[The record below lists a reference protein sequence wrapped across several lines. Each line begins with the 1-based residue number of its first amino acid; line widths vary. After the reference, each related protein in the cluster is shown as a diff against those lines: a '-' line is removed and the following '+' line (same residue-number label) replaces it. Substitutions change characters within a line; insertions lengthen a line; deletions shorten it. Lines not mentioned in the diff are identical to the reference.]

1 LEAIATHGR
10 DVYYRGAVA
19 EQIAGYFAKEGGLIT
34 QEDLAAHEG
43 EWVKPL
49 SVPFAGL
56 DLLELPPNTQGITAL
71 QMLGMLNDLPLGAS
85 PTDALTVHTAVE
97 VKKLAFAD
105 RDKYLT
111 DAAHMRVNPESLL
124 APSYLRKRGAL
135 VDAHTAMASI
145 APGSFAGD
153 TTYMCAADG
162 DGNACSLIQSNFRG
176 FGSGHVVTGTG
187 ISLQNRGSYFSLD
200 PERANA
206 LAPNKRTL
214 HTLIPSMALRDGKLA
229 IVFGAMGGDG
239 QAQTHTQVY
248 TALARF
254 GLNIQAAIEMPRW
267 VHGAEL
273 PGEGEVLRIEDR
285 YSRDTLAALA
295 ALGHRVVPVGPW
307 ESVMGHASGIVLD
320 PSGVLHGGA
329 DPRSEGAAVGW

>member
-1 LEAIATHGR
+1 MKPSPRTGATSTIAARSPSRSPATSR
-10 DVYYRGAVA
+10 
-19 EQIAGYFAKEGGLIT
+19 KESGLIT

-71 QMLGMLNDLPLGAS
+71 QMLGMLNDLPLGAA
-85 PTDALTVHTAVE
+85 PTDALTVHMEVE

-105 RDKYLT
+105 RDAYLT
-111 DAAHMRVNPESLL
+111 DPAHMRVNPESLIS
-124 APSYLRKRGAL
+124 PRYLRQRAAL
-135 VDAHTAMASI
+135 VDAHKSMASI
-145 APGSFAGD
+145 APGSFTGD

-162 DGNACSLIQSNFRG
+162 EGNACSLIQSNYRG
-176 FGSGHVVTGTG
+176 FGSGHVVAGTG

-214 HTLIPSMALRDGKLA
+214 HTLIPSMALRDGRLA

-248 TALARF
+248 MALARF
-254 GLNIQAAIEMPRW
+254 GLNIQAAIEAPRW

-285 YSRDTLAALA
+285 YSRDTLSALA

-307 ESVMGHASGIVLD
+307 DSLMGHASGIVLD
-320 PSGVLHGGA
+320 PSGVLHGGS